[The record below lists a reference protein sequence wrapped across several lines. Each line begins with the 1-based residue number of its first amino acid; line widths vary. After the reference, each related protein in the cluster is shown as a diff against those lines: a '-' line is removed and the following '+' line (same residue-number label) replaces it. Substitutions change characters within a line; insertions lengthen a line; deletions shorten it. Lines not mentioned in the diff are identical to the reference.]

1 MSRDIVVMSL
11 KYDGVQKTAAMR
23 PDWTYG
29 LLNTVSL
36 GDLTRLKV
44 DFLALNASAA
54 TYSMIRRAHRQG
66 IKVHVWTVDD
76 PVQMSV
82 MMSRGVDGLITD
94 DPATARR
101 VQEIR
106 AELTPFGRL
115 LVWIAGEAGL
125 LDGLE
130 ESSTPDDA

>member
-1 MSRDIVVMSL
+1 MSV
-11 KYDGVQKTAAMR
+11 Y
-23 PDWTYG
+23 
-29 LLNTVSL
+29 
-36 GDLTRLKV
+36 
-44 DFLALNASAA
+44 
-54 TYSMIRRAHRQG
+54 
-66 IKVHVWTVDD
+66 VWTIND

-94 DPATARR
+94 VPAMARR

-115 LVWIAGEAGL
+115 LVWIAGEVGL

-130 ESSTPDDA
+130 ESSTEDDA